1 MSSRWRLDLPLF
13 TKELL
18 ELAARRRTYVI
29 RVTFVALLCYFS
41 MVTWQTALLTA
52 NPLNVLGQGLP
63 VLTSLVNWEFTG
75 IYLFLP
81 AMACGVFTSEKERN
95 TLALLFL
102 TRLGPWT
109 LIMEKLLS
117 RLF

>member
-1 MSSRWRLDLPLF
+1 MASRWQWGLPLF

-18 ELAARRRTYVI
+18 EQAARRRTYVI
-29 RVTFVALLCYFS
+29 RVTYVALLCYLV
-41 MVTWQTALLTA
+41 MGALAIQLQVA
-52 NPLNVLGQGLP
+52 NALNALGQGLP
-63 VLTSLVNWEFTG
+63 VLTSLVNWEFMG

-109 LIMEKLLS
+109 LVIEKL
-117 RLF
+117 